1 LFECLKFLEEES
13 TRTDKLCCIPPVFD
27 KQRTGFVH
35 SPLIRTCGPA
45 SGKRRNREPSGNRAP
60 DGIRRWQTTGVPNAG
75 VTRYKGW
82 PRPQTGFT
90 PQVRVYSRAAREK
103 WIQFRNIP
111 DNASPLEYVA
121 SLKKLAA
128 LDWDRM
134 IPGHP
139 YAGGRY
145 GPHTART
152 ISDANRMLSIGITLV
167 SSSIRGW

>member
-1 LFECLKFLEEES
+1 M
-13 TRTDKLCCIPPVFD
+13 
-27 KQRTGFVH
+27 RTG
-35 SPLIRTCGPA
+35 IRETA
-45 SGKRRNREPSGNRAP
+45 QSGTVGYRAP

-145 GPHTART
+145 GTKKDVQDDITCKNSARF
-152 ISDANRMLSIGITLV
+152 SALSAPTW
-167 SSSIRGW
+167 SM